1 MCNLFKARERAYLKA
16 ESAFEEALLKEVERL
31 AIRVIETSH
40 RAKSFCMAMGSAS
53 FGCQWEEY
61 DDDPSESWEM
71 DENLDPYEL
80 KAENSFAAELDKLI
94 SEYND
99 KFKLTGCPMKIDR
112 DHVTGQL
119 VTVTD
124 W

>member
-1 MCNLFKARERAYLKA
+1 MFKARERAYLKA
-16 ESAFEEALLKEVERL
+16 ESAFEEALLKEIERL
-31 AIRVIETSH
+31 AKRVIETSH
-40 RAKSFCMAMGSAS
+40 RAKSFCMAMGSIS

-80 KAENSFAAELDKLI
+80 KGENSYALELDSLI
-94 SEYND
+94 SKYND
-99 KFKLTGCPMKIDR
+99 KFKLTGCPMIIRR
-112 DHVTGQL
+112 DNVTGEL
-119 VTVTD
+119 ITNCD